1 MKHPAPI
8 WITTAI
14 ACILLIACRTNKE
27 VAETQQQTN
36 SFQKTAVSNPQG
48 NTATAGHAATGQV
61 AATATATVQSDTAHW
76 QLVYPKTARLKENLW
91 KKGNIYVVDT
101 NQPKFCEV
109 DTSNIDVMSY
119 TDFDYRGE
127 KYYGLYSV

>member
-14 ACILLIACRTNKE
+14 ACILLTACRINKD
-27 VAETQQQTN
+27 VAETQLQPRDQ
-36 SFQKTAVSNPQG
+36 QKTAMADLSAY
-48 NTATAGHAATGQV
+48 TSLASRTETGQT
-61 AATATATVQSDTAHW
+61 AASVSATVQPDTAHW

-109 DTSNIDVMSY
+109 DTSNIDILTIVVRKFMVS
-119 TDFDYRGE
+119 TADGP
-127 KYYGLYSV
+127 